1 MTIRCPQC
9 GNEYDAGLL
18 FCGKCGAPNQQAQRI
33 QQIEQILAGG
43 AGTPTP
49 ATPPPAPG
57 ISPSGQAVF
66 SGAPVGPVGPTTP
79 AASASSVGP
88 AGPIGPVGPTGP
100 VASAGPIG
108 PVGMAGS
115 AGPSGPVP
123 PSAPPMPPA
132 GAPTFYM
139 QEATKPA
146 PARRVGRRF
155 FGKISMQLVKWG
167 AFAVAAVLLLTV
179 AITGIRYALLGY
191 HASPE
196 RLFSGLVK
204 AVEEEDEDLLLS
216 LVSPELTEG
225 SFDESSILARYS
237 EGDLRLLDIMMGQK
251 GNMAVLYIYTGEY
264 GTVSAIAYSI
274 LAVKE
279 DGKWYF
285 QFLY

>member
-9 GNEYDAGLL
+9 GNEYDTGLL
-18 FCGKCGAPNQQAQRI
+18 FCGKCGTPNQQAQRI

-88 AGPIGPVGPTGP
+88 
-100 VASAGPIG
+100 AGPIG